1 MGSTLRW
8 RNLGVAAGA
17 AAAVLFAA
25 WDLYKWVEAFASD
38 HFHNDFTFY
47 LAAARIG
54 ISHGWAS
61 IYDLQLQQAELD
73 ALGSRIQ
80 IAQLARFI
88 SPPPVA
94 WLAVPFTALPYDAG
108 YWIWSLLLLVALAG
122 AWYVAAPG
130 SGRER
135 IVHLAAALGWLP
147 VIYGLQL
154 GQPGLFVVMGVA
166 GAYALLRA
174 DRPFQAGLAL
184 GVLALKPQLAFL
196 VPIAL
201 LVSGRYR
208 AFVGAVIAL
217 GVLAAVSAITVG
229 ADGISAYRDRLSFA
243 AGVPVNRE
251 LTLAAFVGDLTVTR
265 LVQVAIAIWALALVY
280 RFRHR
285 TVEWTFVPAI
295 IGGLLASPYLHI
307 DDLVMLGL
315 AAWLF
320 LRIDPKPRWAWVFV
334 LGLVLTAEGIPIWGP
349 LPLIAGELLALL
361 LLSVAALREAQR
373 RDPELARQRPNP
385 ATSG

>member
-1 MGSTLRW
+1 MSSTRRW
-8 RNLGVAAGA
+8 RNLGIAAGT
-17 AAAVLFAA
+17 AAAVPFAA
-25 WDLYKWVEAFASD
+25 WDLYKWAEAFASD

-54 ISHGWAS
+54 LGRGWPS
-61 IYDLQLQQAELD
+61 IYDLSIQQAELD
-73 ALGSRIQ
+73 AMGSRIT

-108 YWIWSLLLLVALAG
+108 YWIWSALLLAALVG
-122 AWYVAAPG
+122 AWYLAAPG
-130 SGRER
+130 AGFAR
-135 IVHLAAALGWLP
+135 VVLLAAALAWLP

-154 GQPGLFVVMGVA
+154 GQPGLFVALGVA

-174 DRPFQAGLAL
+174 GRPFPAGLAL

-208 AFVGAVIAL
+208 AFGGAVVAL
-217 GVLAAVSAITVG
+217 GVLAAASAIAVG
-229 ADGISAYRDRLSFA
+229 TTGIAEYQDRLSFA

-251 LTLAAFVGDLTVTR
+251 LTLAPFMGDLTVTR
-265 LVQVAIAIWALALVY
+265 IVQVVIAIWALALVY
-280 RFRHR
+280 RFRKR
-285 TVEWTFVPAI
+285 SVEWVLVPALT
-295 IGGLLASPYLHI
+295 GGLLASPYLHL

-315 AAWLF
+315 AAWIY
-320 LRIDPKPRWAWVFV
+320 LRAEPKPRWAWVFV
-334 LGLVLTAEGIPIWGP
+334 LGVVITVEGIPIWGP
-349 LPLIAGELLALL
+349 LPVIVGELLLL
-361 LLSVAALREAQR
+361 LLLTLSPTPERDR
-373 RDPELARQRPNP
+373 RRVPE
-385 ATSG
+385 S

>member
-1 MGSTLRW
+1 MSSTRRW

-54 ISHGWAS
+54 TSRGWPS
-61 IYDLQLQQAELD
+61 IYNLSIQQAELD

-108 YWIWSLLLLVALAG
+108 YWIWSLLLLVALAA
-122 AWYVAAPG
+122 AWYLAAPG

-154 GQPGLFVVMGVA
+154 GQPGLFVVLGLA

-196 VPIAL
+196 VPVAL

-208 AFVGAVIAL
+208 AFGGAAVAL

-229 ADGISAYRDRLSFA
+229 IDGVSAYRDRLSFA

-251 LTLAAFVGDLTVTR
+251 LTLAAFIGDLTLTR
-265 LVQVAIAIWALALVY
+265 VVQAAIAIWALALVY
-280 RFRHR
+280 RFRR
-285 TVEWTFVPAI
+285 RPVEWIFVPAI

-315 AAWLF
+315 AAWLY
-320 LRIDPKPRWAWVFV
+320 LRIDPKPRWTWVFV
-334 LGLVLTAEGIPIWGP
+334 LSLVIAAEGIPLWGP

-361 LLSVAALREAQR
+361 LLSVAAIREV
-373 RDPELARQRPNP
+373 PERGSTIERQFAEPV
-385 ATSG
+385 AG